1 MAELKKLQ
9 KNGTDIYPV
18 TLEDVVFD
26 TDGNTLP
33 NKYQTKSDDTLN
45 TVDKTVIGAINEVN
59 TELAE
64 VKQSVSNGKSLIA
77 SAITDKGI
85 ETLSDA
91 TFQTMADN
99 IGLIEGNGSNLPSWY
114 TPEKNIWIEGSSV
127 EDRRCSLAS
136 CLIGSKIY
144 TFGGMTDVSSG
155 GDGSSTI
162 ICDYVN
168 WYDTSNN
175 TEGFVASMPTARY
188 QMIAESVNNMAYVIG
203 GYGSSSL
210 KINEC
215 YDPSTDTWTTKTSM
229 TATRSG
235 LASGMVDNKI
245 YCIGGYENM
254 SINEEYDPSTDTW
267 STKASMITGRRY
279 STSSTINDKIYCIGG
294 GKQGSTWMSTNEY
307 YDPSTDTWSS
317 KTNMPTARNRLTSS
331 VINNK
336 IYCMGGMTNT
346 SIYTLAN
353 ECYDIETDTWETKTN
368 IIKFID
374 YACSEAVDSYIYI
387 IGGYNPDDKYLK
399 STYCYI
405 SKNDN

>member
-9 KNGTDIYPV
+9 ENGVDIYPV

-26 TDGNTLP
+26 SNGNTLP
-33 NKYQTKSDDTLN
+33 NKYQTKEDSTLN
-45 TVDKTVIGAINEVN
+45 TTDKTIVGAINELFRYGTN
-59 TELAE
+59 A
-64 VKQSVSNGKSLIA
+64 KQNLVDTLVAKGVEASTSMTFDELIA
-77 SAITDKGI
+77 
-85 ETLSDA
+85 
-91 TFQTMADN
+91 
-99 IGLIEGNGSNLPSWY
+99 LINSLNSGNSNNLPSWC
-114 TPEKNIWIEGSSV
+114 KQIWIEGSSV
-127 EDRRCSLAS
+127 EDGRCSLAS

-144 TFGGMTDVSSG
+144 TFGGMADVSSSG

-175 TEGFVASMPTARY
+175 TKGFVASMPTARY
-188 QMIAESVNNMAYVIG
+188 EMIAESVNNMAYVIG

-229 TATRSG
+229 TATRYG

-245 YCIGGYENM
+245 YCIGGYGNM

-267 STKASMITGRRY
+267 STKTSMITGRRY
-279 STSSTINDKIYCIGG
+279 SASSTINDKIYCIGG